1 MSARGVTMMIAM
13 MCAIAMAGCEREARR
28 LVTATPPAQT
38 IDGPRQ
44 GDLRPGQPGPGLP
57 ATAGGQFND
66 RNALEVSN
74 GKRLFRWY
82 NCNGCHAGG
91 GGSYGPALMDD
102 QWLYGSE
109 PDNLYAT
116 IMEGRP
122 NGMPSWRGKITDQ
135 QAWQISAY
143 VRALAGNVSKA
154 AAPSRRDAM
163 AATPPLTQIPKQP
176 PQQSEDGA
184 QTVPAP

>member
-91 GGSYGPALMDD
+91 GGSYGPALTDD

-122 NGMPSWRGKITDQ
+122 NGMPSFRGRIPEAQ
-135 QAWQISAY
+135 VWQLVAY
-143 VRALAGNVSKA
+143 VRSLSGQVAKDVAT
-154 AAPSRRDAM
+154 SRGDAIQGGPAEAQRDR
-163 AATPPLTQIPKQP
+163 QF
-176 PQQSEDGA
+176 PQRAEKG
-184 QTVPAP
+184 T